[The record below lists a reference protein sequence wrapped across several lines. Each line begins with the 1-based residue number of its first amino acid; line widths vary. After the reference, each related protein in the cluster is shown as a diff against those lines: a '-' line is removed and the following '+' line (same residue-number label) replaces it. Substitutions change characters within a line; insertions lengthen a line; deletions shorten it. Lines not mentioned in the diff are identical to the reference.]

1 MILYPAIDLK
11 GGACVRLAQ
20 GDMARATLFNPDP
33 AAQARSFAA
42 AGAEWLHVVDLDGA
56 FAGRSI
62 NADAV
67 AAILAAVRVPLQL
80 GGGIRDMG
88 AIEGWLGR
96 GVARVILGT
105 AAVKNPGLVR
115 EACRKFPGRV
125 AVGIDARQGRVAVE
139 GWAETSDLDVLT
151 LARRFEDAGVAAIIF
166 TDIERDGLLGGVDVA
181 GTAALA
187 RSLRTPV
194 IASGGVGGIADIQ
207 RLSGAGIAGVV
218 VGRALYEGWL
228 DLAAALALL
237 KQGAPSC

>member
-56 FAGRSI
+56 FAGRSV
-62 NADAV
+62 NAAAV

-80 GGGIRDMG
+80 GGSIRDMG

-96 GVARVILGT
+96 GAARVILGT
-105 AAVKNPGLVR
+105 AAVKNPALVR

-125 AVGIDARQGRVAVE
+125 AVGIDARGGRVAVE

-151 LARRFEDAGVAAIIF
+151 LARRFEDAGVAAIVF

-187 RSLRTPV
+187 RGVKTPV

-207 RLSGAGIAGVV
+207 RLFGAGIAGVV
-218 VGRALYEGWL
+218 VGRALYDGRL

-237 KQGAPSC
+237 RQGAPSC